1 MVYSIILNW
10 FLIGYFICVK
20 RNWYA
25 DNKDKQV
32 LVAVNFILSPIALV
46 VALVRVFIIDKWEN
60 EKEIL

>member
-1 MVYSIILNW
+1 MILSIILNW

-32 LVAVNFILSPIALV
+32 LVAVNFVFSPLALV
-46 VALVRVFIIDKWEN
+46 VALVKVFIIAEWKNDN
-60 EKEIL
+60 QIL

>member
-1 MVYSIILNW
+1 
-10 FLIGYFICVK
+10 VK

>member
-10 FLIGYFICVK
+10 LLIGYFISVK

-32 LVAVNFILSPIALV
+32 LVAVNFIFSPLALV
-46 VALVRVFIIDKWEN
+46 VAFVKVFIIGEWKNDN
-60 EKEIL
+60 EIL